1 MNECEVGHTTVA
13 AESAMTLVQVKLLL
27 SIFNAALFRSNVAI
41 GKLITISQK

>member
-1 MNECEVGHTTVA
+1 MTECEVGYITVV
-13 AESAMTLVQVKLLL
+13 AESATILVQVKLLL